1 MIIATYNINSINR
14 RLPLLLQWLEQRKPD
29 IVCLQELKVNQSSF
43 PEEPLKAAGYNA
55 IWKGQQTWN
64 GVAILARNREIQ
76 ELRTTLPGEEDDSQ
90 SRYIEAIIDQMIIG
104 CIYLPNGNPYP
115 GPKFDYKRRWF
126 ERLRKHACFLYE
138 YDVPVILAGDFNVM
152 PTELDVYKP
161 QKYINN
167 ALYRPESREAF
178 EEILKQGW
186 TDAVRKLHPSTP
198 KYSFWDYMRN
208 AFARDAGLRLDFFLL
223 SPHIAQR
230 LKKSGVDREIRA
242 AEGSSDHAPVWIEI
256 K

>member
-29 IVCLQELKVNQSSF
+29 IVCLQELKANQSSF
-43 PEEPLKAAGYNA
+43 PEAPLKAAGYNA
-55 IWKGQQTWN
+55 IWHGQQTWN
-64 GVAILARNREIQ
+64 GVAILARNRDIQ
-76 ELRTTLPGEEDDSQ
+76 ELRRSLPGDDTDTH
-90 SRYIEAIIDQMIIG
+90 SRYIEAIIDKMIIG

-115 GPKFDYKRRWF
+115 GPKFDYKLQWF
-126 ERLRKHACFLYE
+126 ERLRKHASFLYE

-152 PTELDVYKP
+152 PAELDVYKP

-178 EEILKQGW
+178 EAILKQGW
-186 TDAVRKLHPSTP
+186 TDAVRKLHPATP
-198 KYSFWDYMRN
+198 EYSFWDYMRN

-223 SPHIAQR
+223 SPHITQR